1 MPDSKS
7 ARGYPDLHDHLE
19 ALDKAGLLVTIDKP
33 VNKDTEMHPL
43 VRWQFQGGIAEKDR
57 KAFLFTNITD
67 AKGRK
72 YDMPVVIGALAANA
86 EAYSIGMGCPVEE
99 IGDNW
104 TRAIANPI
112 DPVVVDTAPCQD
124 VIIEGADLVGDG
136 HGVDGLPIPIST
148 PGFDCAPYFSA
159 TNFITKDPENG
170 IQNMG
175 TYRVGLKAPD
185 RLAVRMVA
193 RPGGAGGYLH
203 WLKYKERGEPM
214 PCALVVGCP
223 PSVNFMSPQKL
234 QVNLDELAVAGGLVG
249 EPIRQVQA
257 HSVDLHIPAESELVI
272 EGFID
277 TEYLEPEG
285 PFGESH
291 GHIALEDYNMIM
303 RITAITH
310 RKNAVMP
317 SIISQVTP
325 SESSVIKRVAY
336 EPLWTKHLKSDLGIQ
351 GVQRVVMHEPL
362 TNLRTFVFIQF
373 DRGTTRTE
381 IWRGLYGAASLM
393 PQVGK
398 FCVAINDDIDPDSP
412 DAVLW
417 ALSYRCNP
425 IEDTH
430 IMPYQVRGHGPKAEI
445 NGEPSSMLIDA
456 TMIGGMP
463 PIALPKKEYME
474 RAKDLWNDLGL
485 PPLTPQAPWYGYS
498 LGNWSDKWEKAAK
511 RAVAGDYQE
520 NGRISEQ
527 RQRKDLHP
535 ETPVDQAPD
544 EE

>member
-1 MPDSKS
+1 MTMPESLS
-7 ARGYPDLHDHLE
+7 ARGYPDLHDHLK
-19 ALDKAGLLVTIDKP
+19 ALDEAGLLITIDKP

-86 EAYSIGMGCPVEE
+86 EIYSVGMGCPVEE

-104 TRAIANPI
+104 NRAIANPI
-112 DPVVVDTAPCQD
+112 DPIVVDSAPCQD

-136 HGVDGLPIPIST
+136 NGVDGLPIPIST

-193 RPGGAGGYLH
+193 RPGGAGG
-203 WLKYKERGEPM
+203 
-214 PCALVVGCP
+214 
-223 PSVNFMSPQKL
+223 
-234 QVNLDELAVAGGLVG
+234 LVG
-249 EPIRQVQA
+249 APIQQVQA
-257 HSVDLHIPAESELVI
+257 HSVDLRIPAESELVI

-303 RITAITH
+303 RVTAITR
-310 RKNAVMP
+310 RKGAVMP

-373 DRGTTRTE
+373 ERGTTRTE
-381 IWRGLYGAASLM
+381 IWRGLYGAANLM

-412 DAVLW
+412 DSVLW

-430 IMPYQVRGHGPKAEI
+430 VMPHQVRGHGPKADI
-445 NGEPSSMLIDA
+445 NGEPSSMLMDA
-456 TMIGGMP
+456 TMNGGMP
-463 PIALPKKEYME
+463 PLALPKKEFME
-474 RAKDLWNDLGL
+474 NAKTLWEELGL
-485 PPLTPQAPWYGYS
+485 PPLSPQAPWYGYS
-498 LGNWSDKWEKAAK
+498 LGNWSDEWERAAD
-511 RAVAGDYQE
+511 RAVQGIYQE

-527 RQRKDLHP
+527 RQRKGLHP
-535 ETPVDQAPD
+535 ETPVD
-544 EE
+544 